1 MHTFAGTRDLLNR
14 DHHPSIK
21 KIHGGNSE
29 NLESR
34 LAQVHKKIVE
44 ITRVVRQANREIATS
59 WTMPNISNDTP
70 KAIDAEDPNALCV
83 PQVDDYVLSDDD
95 CL

>member
-34 LAQVHKKIVE
+34 FAQVHQKIVE
-44 ITRVVRQANREIATS
+44 ITQVIRHANPEISQA
-59 WTMPNISNDTP
+59 WTMPNISNDTTT
-70 KAIDAEDPNALCV
+70 AIDAEDPNALCV
-83 PQVDDYVLSDDD
+83 PQVDDYVLLSDDD
-95 CL
+95 